1 MKPCVVDA
9 SVVAAAF
16 FQESGAEAARAIL
29 TGGSELYAPDLIL
42 AEVGNVVW
50 KRYGRGEIDEAEAR
64 ALVADCLRLP
74 LVLTPSGDLVASALE
89 LALRSKRTVYDCL
102 YLALA
107 VRTKAVLVSGDKRF
121 VNALAGSPFEKHV
134 AWLGSPYAH

>member
-1 MKPCVVDA
+1 MRPYVVDA
-9 SVVAAAF
+9 SVVATAF
-16 FQESGAEAARAIL
+16 FQETGAQAARSIL
-29 TGGSELYAPDLIL
+29 AGGGELHAPDLLL
-42 AEVGNVVW
+42 AEVTNVAW
-50 KRYGRGEIDEAEAR
+50 KRHGRGEINEAEAR

-74 LVLTPSGDLVASALE
+74 LMLTPSGDLIASALE
-89 LALRSKRTVYDCL
+89 LALRTKRTVYDCL

-134 AWLGSPYAH
+134 AWLGNLDAH

>member
-9 SVVAAAF
+9 SVVAAAL
-16 FQESGAEAARAIL
+16 FQETGAEAARAIL
-29 TGGSELYAPDLIL
+29 AGGGELHAPDLLL

-50 KRYGRGEIDEAEAR
+50 KRHSRGEIDEAEAR
-64 ALVADCLRLP
+64 ALLADCLRLP
-74 LVLTPSGDLVASALE
+74 LRLTPTGDLV
-89 LALRSKRTVYDCL
+89 LALRTRRTVYDCL

-107 VRTKAVLVSGDKRF
+107 VKTKAVLVSSDKRF

-134 AWLGSPYAH
+134 AWLGSPRAH

>member
-64 ALVADCLRLP
+64 ALVVDCLRLP
-74 LVLTPSGDLVASALE
+74 LALTSSGDLVASALE
-89 LALRSKRTVYDCL
+89 LALRTKRTVYDCL

-107 VRTKAVLVSGDKRF
+107 VRTKAVLVSADKRF
-121 VNALAGSPFEKHV
+121 VNALAGGPFEKH
-134 AWLGSPYAH
+134 AD

>member
-1 MKPCVVDA
+1 MRAYVVDA

-16 FQESGAEAARAIL
+16 FQEDHVEAARTLL
-29 TGGSELYAPDLIL
+29 TTSRELHAPDLLL
-42 AEVGNVVW
+42 AEVGNVIW
-50 KRYGRGEIDEAEAR
+50 KRHGRGEIDEAEAR
-64 ALVADCLRLP
+64 ALLADCLRLP
-74 LVLTPSGDLVASALE
+74 LRLTPSGDLVEAALE
-89 LALRSKRTVYDCL
+89 LALRTKRTVYDCL

-134 AWLGSPYAH
+134 AWLGSPDAR